1 MVRPKHVYTNCL
13 LLNNNGGI
21 DAPKQVRGLHLFT
34 HLNNRNYGKA
44 IICNRWL
51 QNMGNDI

>member
-1 MVRPKHVYTNCL
+1 MAHIKKLKLDLSMSIQTAY
-13 LLNNNGGI
+13 
-21 DAPKQVRGLHLFT
+21 LFT